1 MDEILEDL
9 SEPLD
14 ARSEGMVLTD
24 YAKREDRL
32 YDRLASCYDRP
43 CNMRE
48 ACLDL
53 GMDRCNI
60 CSSFSKVYGDTPYAF
75 HKRQRMLCA
84 SGELMVGDE
93 PIGAI
98 ANGIG
103 FQKESK
109 FAEEFQ
115 KMFGCTPS
123 RFRKRCRSMLDGSS
137 RIDSRSGRP
146 AGSRG

>member
-1 MDEILEDL
+1 MDEVLEDL

-24 YAKREDRL
+24 SAEREDRL

-43 CNMRE
+43 CNIKE
-48 ACLDL
+48 TCLEL

-60 CSSFSKVYGDTPYAF
+60 CSSFSEVYGDTPYAF

-84 SGELMVGDE
+84 SSELMVGDE

-98 ANGIG
+98 ANSSG
-103 FQKESK
+103 FRKESK

-123 RFRKRCRSMLDGSS
+123 RYRKRYRDMLDGST
-137 RIDSRSGRP
+137 RIDGRDGRP
-146 AGSRG
+146 AGFRD